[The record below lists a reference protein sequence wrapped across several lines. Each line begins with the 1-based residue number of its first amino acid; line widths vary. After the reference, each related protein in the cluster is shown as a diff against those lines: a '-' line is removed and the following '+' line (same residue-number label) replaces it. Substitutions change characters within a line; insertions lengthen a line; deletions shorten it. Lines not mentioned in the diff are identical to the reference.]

1 MTRIDFY
8 FNVKNRLNFSC
19 KLVRKVIHDSKANTD
34 EPIVVYCPEK
44 SKLIFFGKL
53 LYSFSSTD
61 FLPNVFVGDSL
72 EQVTP
77 IVLSSNPWIPNSPR
91 RPNLLLNLDDN
102 ICEVFSSFDRVVEV
116 VGSDENEKLPA
127 REKFTFYKNRGFK
140 IYNHNISEKQ

>member
-8 FNVKNRLNFSC
+8 FNVTNRLIFSC
-19 KLVRKVIHDSKANTD
+19 RVIRKVIHDSKAD
-34 EPIVVYCPEK
+34 SKDPIVVYCPEK
-44 SKLIFFGKL
+44 SKLSFFGGL

-77 IVLSSNPWIPNSPR
+77 IVLSANPWIPSSPR
-91 RPNLLLNLDDN
+91 RPNLLLNLDDK

-116 VGSDENEKLPA
+116 VGSDESEKLPA
-127 REKFTFYKNRGFK
+127 REKYTFYKNRGYR
-140 IYNHNISEKQ
+140 IHNHNISEK

>member
-1 MTRIDFY
+1 M
-8 FNVKNRLNFSC
+8 
-19 KLVRKVIHDSKANTD
+19 
-34 EPIVVYCPEK
+34 
-44 SKLIFFGKL
+44 
-53 LYSFSSTD
+53 
-61 FLPNVFVGDSL
+61 

-77 IVLSSNPWIPNSPR
+77 IVLSSNLWIPNSPR

-127 REKFTFYKNRGFK
+127 REKFTFYKNRGFQ